1 MNTCWPSIWP
11 GILPSLADT
20 VLDAIEGQAFMSGRK
35 FRDFMEN
42 LEKVA
47 TPAEPS
53 EAPAEVGSDTDL
65 EVPQG
70 APPATPEEEV
80 LAPAEDWREEETA
93 PQKEASPQPKGEP
106 LTATAAGNGSRELI
120 SQGMNFLG
128 RLAQTLADEQATR
141 QLVDE
146 LTEKD
151 EVTGKTYLKIPVESE
166 DVVKNAM
173 KLLGGVLGKFQ
184 GSESG

>member
-70 APPATPEEEV
+70 APPAAAPEEEAP
-80 LAPAEDWREEETA
+80 APAEDWREEEPA
-93 PQKEASPQPKGEP
+93 PQKETPAPATHKPKGEP
-106 LTATAAGNGSRELI
+106 QPATAGGNGSRELI
-120 SQGMNFLG
+120 SQGVSFLG

-141 QLVDE
+141 QLVE
-146 LTEKD
+146 EITEKD
-151 EVTGKTYLKIPVESE
+151 ETTGKTYLKIPVESE
-166 DVVKNAM
+166 DMVTNAV
-173 KLLGGVLGKFQ
+173 KLLGGLLGRL
-184 GSESG
+184 